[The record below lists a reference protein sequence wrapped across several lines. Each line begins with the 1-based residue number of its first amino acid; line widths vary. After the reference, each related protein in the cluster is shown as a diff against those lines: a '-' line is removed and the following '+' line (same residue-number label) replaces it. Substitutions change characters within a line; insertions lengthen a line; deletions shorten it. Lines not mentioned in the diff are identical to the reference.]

1 MGPADTFERYAAVYD
16 LLYQEK
22 DYDAECDFL
31 EEAFRRW
38 AGRRVRRILDLG
50 CGTAGHAVRL
60 AKRGYEVLGVD
71 RSPSMLAEAHHKTS
85 AAGLTE
91 RLKFVQADVADLP
104 VGDSFDAVI
113 CMFAVLS
120 YQTNDEQLS
129 GLLRSA
135 RLSLPE
141 GGLFVADFWF
151 GPAVVAQRPETR
163 TKILNGGCGHTI
175 RTAIPVWNTA
185 EHSVQVNYQV
195 LQYRDR
201 SLTDEI
207 RETHSLR
214 YFFLPELQEQLAS
227 ADFQVAHVCSFPTL
241 EEPASDA
248 SWSVALIAQAIAHR
262 GPIR

>member
-1 MGPADTFERYAAVYD
+1 MRTTDTFERYAAVYD

-31 EEAFRRW
+31 EETFRRW
-38 AGRRVRRILDLG
+38 SGRRVRRVLDLG

-60 AKRGYEVLGVD
+60 AKRGYKVLGVD
-71 RSPSMLAEAHHKTS
+71 RSPSMLAVAKHKTC

-91 RLKFVQADVADLP
+91 RLRFVRADASDLLIRET
-104 VGDSFDAVI
+104 FDAVI

-120 YQTNDEQLS
+120 YQTKDEQLS

-135 RLSLPE
+135 RLALPE

-151 GPAVVAQRPETR
+151 GPAVLTQRPETR
-163 TKILNGGCGHTI
+163 RKVLTGGSARTI
-175 RTAIPVWNTA
+175 RTAIPNWNTA
-185 EHSVQVNYQV
+185 EHSVQVSYQV
-195 LQYRDR
+195 LQFHDL
-201 SLTDEI
+201 SLANEI

-214 YFFLPELQEQLAS
+214 YFFLPELQERLAS
-227 ADFQVAHVCSFPTL
+227 ADFQVVHVCSFPTL
-241 EEPASDA
+241 EEPASES
-248 SWSVALIAQAIAHR
+248 SWNVALIAQAIAHQ